1 MAEPTIED
9 QMLCVS
15 RELKMRRRGFPR
27 WVEVGRMTQAQA
39 DREIETMEAVLR
51 TLEKLR
57 QPPAQGGLL

>member
-9 QMLCVS
+9 QMLCVA
-15 RELKMRRRGFPR
+15 REIKMRRRVFPR
-27 WVEVGRMTQAQA
+27 WVEAKRMTQAQA

-51 TLEKLR
+51 SLDKLK